1 MTPGSLVRI
10 RAESLDPN
18 FPDVATLVL
27 YTKAGILIPPA
38 THFQYTDVGLVLE
51 CDVYVDEDD
60 ETYER
65 WLRISCPTGIGWIR
79 EEDVQTVE
87 WMR

>member
-1 MTPGSLVRI
+1 MIPGSLVRI

-38 THFQYTDVGLVLE
+38 SHFHYLDVGLVVVPGDGIAWRWAHE
-51 CDVYVDEDD
+51 C
-60 ETYER
+60 ER
-65 WLRISCPTGIGWIR
+65 I
-79 EEDVQTVE
+79 
-87 WMR
+87 

>member
-10 RAESLDPN
+10 RAESLDPYLPN
-18 FPDVATLVL
+18 SATLML

-38 THFQYTDVGLVLE
+38 THFHYMDVGLVLE
-51 CDVYVDEDD
+51 CDLYVDEDD
-60 ETYER
+60 EIYER

-79 EEDVQTVE
+79 EEDVQIVE